1 MRTIHE
7 LCEQGVVASSNEE
20 RWLVRYSNPISV
32 KFTGVWDSVGAVPT
46 NNALHLLTG
55 GDHSFLDV
63 NLRKTEENVFH
74 ALAIDENRKTF
85 DADLLSQYVPGIDPS
100 VPFESPRP
108 LESVE
113 QRRFVGSHGNVGGG
127 SYDDLLSQLPLRWLM
142 SKAEKHGLA
151 FRQSLD
157 IDEKAA
163 AGEIDNS
170 FKAFL
175 KGAYSL
181 LHAEQRYWRPI
192 GRPPEARTHTVVH
205 TINETIDASVFERWR
220 MGSEYRPRNLADWAE
235 VHKVKIEDLT
245 GSRLTADPTKPAPD

>member
-1 MRTIHE
+1 MVPAGAFDDADGAGAGGRRPRP
-7 LCEQGVVASSNEE
+7 GKV
-20 RWLVRYSNPISV
+20 
-32 KFTGVWDSVGAVPT
+32 VGAAPPPT
-46 NNALHLLTG
+46 ILPRTSAPTTAIRLSCSVCCLSAIARLPTCLG
-55 GDHSFLDV
+55 V
-63 NLRKTEENVFH
+63 TCRYKH
-74 ALAIDENRKTF
+74 AICQWGARRRHRL
-85 DADLLSQYVPGIDPS
+85 GDPS

-113 QRRFVGSHGNVGGG
+113 QRWFVGSHGNVGGG
-127 SYDDLLSQLPLRWLM
+127 SYNDLLSQLPLRWLM

-163 AGEIDNS
+163 AGEIDDS

-220 MGSEYRPRNLADWAE
+220 MAASTVRGTWPIGQKSTR
-235 VHKVKIEDLT
+235 
-245 GSRLTADPTKPAPD
+245 SRLRTSPGHA